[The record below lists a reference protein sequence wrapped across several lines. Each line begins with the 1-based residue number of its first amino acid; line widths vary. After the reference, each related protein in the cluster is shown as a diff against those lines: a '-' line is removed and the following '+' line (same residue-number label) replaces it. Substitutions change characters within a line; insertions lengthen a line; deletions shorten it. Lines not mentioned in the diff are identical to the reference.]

1 MIDLKEKIAPLV
13 EKLAIRL
20 LGVLGCLLLAC
31 GLLFGMLLAVGNP
44 GRKSQ
49 TKATGAEIMTKYDMY
64 MTNLV
69 SDAMEGVLSIEKVY
83 WLNDDD
89 LVAPEPDPEAF
100 GEAAKAEE
108 LQWLLEDAAELLE
121 GQETYFSTETR
132 LLWGSKIR
140 YYLDETIFV
149 ATWKEHHGDCGYTF
163 SEIKIKDASQFRRF
177 LAGGEYGSD
186 KQFVTTEMAESVN
199 AVVASSGDFYR
210 FRNYGTIVY
219 DGTVER
225 INSKLIDTCFIDDKG
240 DLHLIPRNT
249 ITELED
255 AQKYVDENNIRFSVA
270 FGPILID
277 NFERC
282 EPYYY
287 TLGEIN
293 DLYPR
298 AALCQ
303 MGERHYLLVTAN
315 DEFTYKQIANDVEEE
330 ENLER
335 GYKNTPDIHQFTRVL
350 MRTGCEKAYAL
361 DGGQTAVIAM
371 NGQTVNRV
379 LFDAQRKIS
388 DIIYF
393 ATAIPN
399 GG

>member
-1 MIDLKEKIAPLV
+1 MTKLKEYSLRFLRWLWPGPLLMLLSLP
-13 EKLAIRL
+13 LA
-20 LGVLGCLLLAC
+20 LGLLLA
-31 GLLFGMLLAVGNP
+31 LLLALGNP
-44 GRKSQ
+44 GKTAQ
-49 TKATGAEIMTKYDMY
+49 TKASSPEIMTKYDMY

-69 SDAMEGVLSIEKVY
+69 SDALEGVLSIEKVY

-89 LVAPEPDPEAF
+89 LVAPEPNPEGF
-100 GEAAKAEE
+100 GEAATVEE
-108 LQWLLEDAAELLE
+108 ALWLLDAAADLLE
-121 GQETYFSTETR
+121 GQRTYFSADTK

-140 YYLDETIFV
+140 YYLDETILV
-149 ATWKEHHGDCGYTF
+149 ITWKEDHGGCGYTY
-163 SEIKIKDASQFRRF
+163 SEVKIADASQFRRF

-219 DGTVER
+219 DGVVQR

-240 DLHLIPRNT
+240 DLLFVPRDT
-249 ITELED
+249 ITELEE
-255 AQKYVDENNIRFSVA
+255 AQKFVDENNIRFSLA

-277 NFERC
+277 NYERC

-287 TLGEIN
+287 TLGEI
-293 DLYPR
+293 DQLYPR

-303 MGERHYLLVTAN
+303 MDSLHYILVTAN
-315 DEFTYKQIANDVEEE
+315 DEFTYDQTIVDSEDPDPV
-330 ENLER
+330 R
-335 GYKNTPDIHQFTRVL
+335 GVKNTHSIHLFTRFL
-350 MRTGCEKAYAL
+350 METGCEKAYAL

-371 NGQTVNRV
+371 QGKTINRV
-379 LFDAQRKIS
+379 LFDYQRKIS

-393 ATAIPN
+393 ATAIPD